1 MSMHKSCLSAGV
13 YLTCSSA
20 IHNFLMLHITECD
33 TCKMAA
39 VMNFLGKE
47 REICLSK
54 LLHMEKTLA
63 MKFLAL

>member
-1 MSMHKSCLSAGV
+1 
-13 YLTCSSA
+13 
-20 IHNFLMLHITECD
+20 MLHITECD

-54 LLHMEKTLA
+54 WLHMEKTLA
-63 MKFLAL
+63 MRFLAL